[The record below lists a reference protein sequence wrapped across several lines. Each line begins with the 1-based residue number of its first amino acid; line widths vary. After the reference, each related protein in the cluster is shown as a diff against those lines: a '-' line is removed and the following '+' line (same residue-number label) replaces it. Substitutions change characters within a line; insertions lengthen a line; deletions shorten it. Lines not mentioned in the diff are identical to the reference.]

1 VKDDVIGG
9 ALWSSWE
16 DENCTQN
23 SGCIKKSGRLVDL
36 AGSE

>member
-1 VKDDVIGG
+1 MKDDLIGG

-23 SGCIKKSGRLVDL
+23 SGRRKKSGRLVDL
-36 AGSE
+36 VGSE